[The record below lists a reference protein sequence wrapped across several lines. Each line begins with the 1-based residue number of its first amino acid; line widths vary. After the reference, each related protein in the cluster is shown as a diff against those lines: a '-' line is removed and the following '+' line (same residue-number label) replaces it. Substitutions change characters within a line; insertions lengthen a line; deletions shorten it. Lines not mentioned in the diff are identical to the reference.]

1 MKNPLSAIVN
11 KTLTLSSATRIV
23 DRVEIKTE
31 STVSSKVYRR
41 FPWDTG
47 GVLRAI

>member
-1 MKNPLSAIVN
+1 MKNSLSAIVN
-11 KTLTLSSATRIV
+11 ITLTISSATCIV

-31 STVSSKVYRR
+31 SAVSSKVYRR